1 MVYSYFLNWVF
12 WMIFLLFVTG
22 NIKLV
27 ETLKKK
33 KIEEE
38 VSENLGVDN

>member
-1 MVYSYFLNWVF
+1 
-12 WMIFLLFVTG
+12 MIFLLFVTG

>member
-1 MVYSYFLNWVF
+1 MVYSYFLNWVLNDF
-12 WMIFLLFVTG
+12 FTVRYWEYKVSG
-22 NIKLV
+22 N
-27 ETLKKK
+27 LKKK